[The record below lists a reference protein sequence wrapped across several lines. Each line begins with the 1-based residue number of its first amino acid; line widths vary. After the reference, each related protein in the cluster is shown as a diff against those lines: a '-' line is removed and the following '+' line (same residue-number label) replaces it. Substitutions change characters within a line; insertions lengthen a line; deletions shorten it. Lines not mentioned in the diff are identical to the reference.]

1 MTDQQKLTRELIEAG
16 AIEAMVAR
24 DAPAMQLLSEQARA
38 VSLHT
43 TLAGPSGDAW
53 LFGYGS
59 LIWNPM
65 IHTVERRT
73 ARIEGWHRAFC
84 VSTLAGRG
92 SIDNP
97 GLVLGFVP
105 PADRR
110 RQDSGPMSRRGKR
123 GRVRPPSRTMER
135 PVMKSNSGSQS
146 RATTFAISVS
156 VTSRPSG
163 VPAIAARL

>member
-43 TLAGPSGDAW
+43 TLAGRPSGDAW

-65 IHTVERRT
+65 IHTVERQT

-97 GLVLGFVP
+97 GLVPASVP

-110 RQDSGPMSRRGKR
+110 QAGF
-123 GRVRPPSRTMER
+123 RP
-135 PVMKSNSGSQS
+135 
-146 RATTFAISVS
+146 
-156 VTSRPSG
+156 G
-163 VPAIAARL
+163 VPAWGEGQGSATIKNDGATGHEIEFR